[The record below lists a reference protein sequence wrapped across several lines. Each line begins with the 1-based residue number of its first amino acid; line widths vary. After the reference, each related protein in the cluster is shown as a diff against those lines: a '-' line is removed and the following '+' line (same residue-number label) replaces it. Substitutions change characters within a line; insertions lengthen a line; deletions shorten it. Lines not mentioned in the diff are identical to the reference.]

1 MAISNEGCNRR
12 TTISMDKFSACR
24 NIYFL
29 KFLCLDPSI
38 EMAITPTFFDQF
50 EKFQCLSSSTPQ
62 GLPRDIF
69 RRHVARVH
77 VPKNVS

>member
-1 MAISNEGCNRR
+1 MAISNEGC
-12 TTISMDKFSACR
+12 
-24 NIYFL
+24 

-50 EKFQCLSSSTPQ
+50 ENFHSSTPQ

-69 RRHVARVH
+69 NTHVARIH
-77 VPKNVS
+77 VPKTCLEVCEL